1 MDYSIIIAEFNPLSN
16 GHKFLIE
23 QTRQLYPEDKIIV
36 IMSGNWVQRGEPA
49 ITDKF
54 SRAES
59 AIELGVDLVIELPTL
74 FSISS
79 AEDFAFGAI
88 KIASSIKSAK
98 RIVFGSECGDINMIK
113 ETAELFTTQNLDTQ
127 IKTKL
132 AKGTSYASTIRQV
145 FGENSIL
152 NSPNNLLGVEYLK
165 AIKSQNSHLDAVT
178 IKRNSSGYNDKNLSK
193 FASSSALRAHLRE
206 NEVFNLSKYMPS
218 EMFNRI
224 NLGNLPD
231 TNPLYSLIV
240 YKLHTLPLSEIE
252 QTEGVCEG
260 LEHRLFDQSKQSKN
274 LDDFLCKTASKRYP
288 IGKINRILLNLI
300 FGTTKNM
307 KRQAKARPLPIII
320 LAVKNKEILSDSDF
334 SCAIK
339 QFQDYNNIPDEQKDI
354 ISINLLADK
363 IYSSITHRTIMDTT
377 THKL

>member
-23 QTRQLYPEDKIIV
+23 QTKQLYPEDKIIV

-113 ETAELFTTQNLDTQ
+113 ETAELFATQNLDTQ

-132 AKGTSYASTIRQV
+132 SKGTSYASAIRQV
-145 FGENSIL
+145 LGENSIL

-178 IKRNSSGYNDKNLSK
+178 IKRSSSDYNDKNLST

-206 NEVFNLSKYMPS
+206 NKLVNLSECMPS
-218 EMFNRI
+218 EMLNRI

-252 QTEGVCEG
+252 RIEGVCEG
-260 LEHRLFDQSKQSKN
+260 LEYRLFDQSKQSKN
-274 LDDFLCKTASKRYP
+274 LDNFLCKTTSKRYP

-300 FGTTKNM
+300 FGITKDM
-307 KRQAKARPLPIII
+307 KSQAKTRSLPIII
-320 LAVKNKEILSDSDF
+320 LAVKNKEILSDPDF

-339 QFQDYNNIPDEQKDI
+339 QFQNYNSIPDEQKDI

-363 IYSSITHRTIMDTT
+363 IYSSIANRTIMDTT